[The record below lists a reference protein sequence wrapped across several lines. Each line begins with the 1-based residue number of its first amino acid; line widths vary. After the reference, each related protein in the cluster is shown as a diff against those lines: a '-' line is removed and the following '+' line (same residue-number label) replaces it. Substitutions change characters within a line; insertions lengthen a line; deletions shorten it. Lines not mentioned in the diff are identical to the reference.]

1 MSEDHS
7 QARIAELEKE
17 VRLLK
22 AASKAQLEQM
32 KRLVEEHSRVRN
44 ELAEYEGGQR
54 SDQWLARG
62 FRSASKGK
70 VPWRFQG

>member
-1 MSEDHS
+1 MTDE
-7 QARIAELEKE
+7 QAEARIAELENE
-17 VRLLK
+17 VRILK
-22 AASKAQLEQM
+22 AAAKAQLEQM
-32 KRLVEEHSRVRN
+32 KRLTEQHSRVCN

-62 FRSASKGK
+62 MRSASKGK